1 MKVSIVTIA
10 YNSATTI
17 RATIDSVLSQSYH
30 DIEYI
35 VVDGASKDDTMS
47 IVQSYGSRIH
57 RVISEPDQGIY
68 DAITR

>member
-47 IVQSYGSRIH
+47 IVQSYGSLIH
-57 RVISEPDQGIY
+57 RVISEPD
-68 DAITR
+68 